1 MIEVSQL
8 HKSFGQQQ
16 VLCGV
21 NLKIDRG
28 ESVVIIGGSG
38 CGKSVLL
45 RHIIGLVQPDEG
57 DVKIDGQS
65 IADLSERELIKV
77 RRKFGMLF
85 QGAALF
91 DSLTVEENV
100 GFLLDR
106 EQTMSPEAIRE
117 TVADA
122 LELVDLGGTQ
132 GKKPAELSG
141 GMKRRV
147 LIAKALSHE
156 PRVLFLDEPTAG
168 VDVELRKDMWNIVAE
183 LKASGVTIILT
194 THYIEEAEAIADR
207 VGVINDG
214 ALLLVEEKENLM
226 ARMGQKQLEVQLTAP
241 VAVMPE
247 ALAHH
252 DLQLVNGGD
261 ALIYTYDTRGER
273 TGITALLND
282 VAQAGL
288 VLADVQTRQSS
299 LEDIFVDL
307 VSGDAP

>member
-85 QGAALF
+85 QGSALF

-141 GMKRRV
+141 GMK
-147 LIAKALSHE
+147 K
-156 PRVLFLDEPTAG
+156 
-168 VDVELRKDMWNIVAE
+168 
-183 LKASGVTIILT
+183 
-194 THYIEEAEAIADR
+194 R
-207 VGVINDG
+207 VG
-214 ALLLVEEKENLM
+214 L
-226 ARMGQKQLEVQLTAP
+226 ARAIV
-241 VAVMPE
+241 
-247 ALAHH
+247 
-252 DLQLVNGGD
+252 
-261 ALIYTYDTRGER
+261 
-273 TGITALLND
+273 
-282 VAQAGL
+282 
-288 VLADVQTRQSS
+288 
-299 LEDIFVDL
+299 
-307 VSGDAP
+307 